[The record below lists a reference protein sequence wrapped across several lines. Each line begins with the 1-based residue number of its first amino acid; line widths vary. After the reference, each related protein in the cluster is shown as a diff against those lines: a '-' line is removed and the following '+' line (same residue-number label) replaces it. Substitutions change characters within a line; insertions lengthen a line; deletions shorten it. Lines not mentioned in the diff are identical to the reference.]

1 MYMMMTE
8 KVTGNM
14 KTFEECMEQY
24 FEHIKASYAG
34 FWTRARTSQVC
45 EVREKMIYEFN
56 QALRTEKGSKFI
68 KVIQGNSVHSFICIK
83 EHGAFKVGDILKAAS
98 WHAPAKNFKRGNILE
113 GSLERI
119 TWTGAS

>member
-1 MYMMMTE
+1 MHMMMTE
-8 KVTGNM
+8 KVNANM

-24 FEHIKASYAG
+24 FNHIKVSYAG
-34 FWTRARTSQVC
+34 FMN
-45 EVREKMIYEFN
+45 RECVVHKNMIYEFN
-56 QALRTEKGSKFI
+56 QALRTEKGSKFL

-113 GSLERI
+113 GSLERV
-119 TWTGAS
+119 TWTGAL